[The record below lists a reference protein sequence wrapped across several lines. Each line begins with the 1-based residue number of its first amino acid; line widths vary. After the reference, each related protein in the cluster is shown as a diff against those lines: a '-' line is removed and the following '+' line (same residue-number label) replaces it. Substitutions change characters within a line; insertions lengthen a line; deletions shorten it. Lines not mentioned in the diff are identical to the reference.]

1 MAWRVSFNC
10 DFLENMQHFP
20 LKNLPIAHKK
30 SSIIFKNCFLVVVA
44 HNAKLGWHPCSGL
57 VPCILAVMIVQQVQG
72 AVGISVC
79 MAGQHVHAH

>member
-10 DFLENMQHFP
+10 DFSENMQHFA

-30 SSIIFKNCFLVVVA
+30 SLNIVKTIFLVGA

-79 MAGQHVHAH
+79 MAGQLVYAH